1 MNMNERPDWNDYFMD
16 ILDALKLRGTCPR
29 RQCSA
34 LIIDERHHL
43 LSSGYNGGPSGIANC
58 FESPCGG
65 QDDEKGDT
73 RNCIALHAEEN
84 AVLHLEGNARN
95 AHTMYCTNLPC
106 FHCSKIV
113 AQTSIIKV
121 IYRDDYA
128 DKRGLDLLNKKGLE
142 IIQYQKN

>member
-1 MNMNERPDWNDYFMD
+1 MD
-16 ILDALKLRGTCPR
+16 ILDSLKLRGTCPR

-34 LIIDERHHL
+34 LIIDERHIL
-43 LSSGYNGGPSGIANC
+43 LSTGYNGSPSGIANC

-84 AVLHLEGNARN
+84 AILHLEGNSRY

-106 FHCSKIV
+106 FHCAKIICH
-113 AQTSIIKV
+113 SEIKVV
-121 IYRDDYA
+121 IYREDYA
-128 DKRGLDLLNKKGLE
+128 DKRGLNLLQQKGIE
-142 IIQYQKN
+142 IYQYHN